1 MEQISILDDN
11 KRIEINKRKKEVKFV
26 AIDVETTGLSPVY
39 NELIEIS
46 AIKYEG
52 AKKIDNF
59 STLVKPKKEV
69 SNIITNLTGI
79 TNKMLE
85 NAPQIEEVM
94 PKLVKFIGNHIIVAH
109 NANLMLAFYKTIQTR
124 AFLKIRL

>member
-85 NAPQIEEVM
+85 
-94 PKLVKFIGNHIIVAH
+94 KLLFELFCKK
-109 NANLMLAFYKTIQTR
+109 LTSKLALCATIYWNSR
-124 AFLKIRL
+124 RWVP